1 MGQGAAKHESPL
13 GEKGMNKI
21 SGWRR
26 IALAGSLV
34 AAVSACGSGG
44 GTPVV
49 NVTSVTPSDGASKV
63 NVQSTIQ
70 VAFDGAL
77 DPASV
82 TRANIR
88 VLSQGIPVPTRLSY
102 DDAAH
107 TVTID
112 PMGNLTYGQTYT
124 VSISGVESAGQQ
136 PVAAQQARFATWL
149 NPLAWDEVH
158 EYVGDYIPWRDVY
171 DRLADGSS
179 RYRRFDDPGPDGQW
193 GTADDVLSNYGLT
206 TTRAGDGTQLT
217 AYYSGAGADG
227 QWFTADDTQ
236 YYGMIRSCSADGR
249 SCTDVGLSGPGPDG
263 RWFTADDVKDGTST
277 QVTVTADGAPLTELD
292 IFDASGAGELTVN
305 TYNADGTLAQTVDY
319 DDPGPDGVWG
329 TADDHISAGDAYVYD
344 QFGRVARDIDSAGPL
359 PPGPGNPSS
368 DDCEHNYRPDGRL
381 DNISCYAGGSPPAP
395 GAQPLD
401 VRTFQYDAAG
411 NLTLQGYAGDAI
423 HVNIWKYDQNNNR
436 TSSSSGFMDSEDISS
451 YDTSQ

>member
-13 GEKGMNKI
+13 GEKRMNKI

-26 IALAGSLV
+26 IALAGSL
-34 AAVSACGSGG
+34 AAALSACGSGG
-44 GTPVV
+44 GAPAV
-49 NVTSVTPSDGASKV
+49 NVTSVTPSDGASRV

-136 PVAAQQARFATWL
+136 PVAAQQTRFATWI
-149 NPLAWDEVH
+149 NPLASNEFYDFLTQSV
-158 EYVGDYIPWRDVY
+158 DSLTVY

-179 RYRRFDDPGPDGQW
+179 RRRHIDGPGPDGQW
-193 GTADDVLSNYGLT
+193 GTADDVLGSYSLT
-206 TTRAGDGTQLT
+206 TTRADGAQLT
-217 AYYSGAGADG
+217 ADYIDAGADG
-227 QWFTADDTQ
+227 QWFTADDVQ
-236 YYGMIRSCSADGR
+236 YSGEILACSADGLAC
-249 SCTDVGLSGPGPDG
+249 SDVDYSGPGPDG
-263 RWFTADDVKDGTST
+263 LWFTADDVRTGEST
-277 QVTVTADGAPLTELD
+277 RTTYTPDGALLTELD
-292 IFDASGAGELTVN
+292 IFDASGAGELVVY
-305 TYNADGTLAQTVDY
+305 TYNADGTLAQTVNY
-319 DDPGPDGVWG
+319 SDPGPDGVWN
-329 TADDHISAGDAYVYD
+329 TADDTIQYGQVYFFD
-344 QFGRVARDIDSAGPL
+344 EYGRVARHVSSAGPL
-359 PPGPGNPSS
+359 PPGPANPAAV
-368 DDCEHNYRPDGRL
+368 DCEHNYRPDGRV
-381 DNISCYAGGSPPAP
+381 DNVSCYTGGSPPAA
-395 GAQPLD
+395 GAQPIGVD
-401 VRTFQYDAAG
+401 QYQYDTAG
-411 NLTLQGYAGDAI
+411 NLTAYVPDYDQLHGTT
-423 HVNIWKYDQNNNR
+423 WKYDQNNNR
-436 TSSSSGFMDSEDISS
+436 TTSSGGGMQFEIIST